1 MASNIK
7 YLVSHTNPLW
17 LALTACG
24 LACCLISLGT
34 FDGSIT
40 AFSSAQLF
48 GVRIGTDLLSG
59 GIPIMIAGA
68 AMALAALFA
77 KQRLHAGPASG
88 AVLSAASAAGLVLLF
103 LDNAALVPSWAGEV
117 GGALLTLAA
126 IVTLGMWAQAICTAG
141 IPRTL
146 LTLSLAF
153 IIETVL
159 DLLIENALV
168 DTAGMVVLALIVA
181 TSPLLLVRVE
191 GVRPDAESDRAAKGA
206 GEARSDTPASHAPAG
221 CTSAPLADTDRSST
235 PAPAPLAPAIPLG
248 LSLTCVFIWGFL
260 MGRVQCVGS
269 GTETSST
276 FMSLI
281 ASNAAGTSAVFVAL
295 FCLLVVNFRHAFG
308 GMRIAVLAMLACA
321 LYFSGTFGVVSIPV
335 GMVAMGTAR
344 MMAFIY
350 IWMLGCHLVGEA
362 SGPQNARQNSP
373 ALVLCGG
380 WALFTFANTLSTKA
394 GLLVDPGSGAF
405 LAYNVAI
412 MAALAALIVVEFLP
426 RRDAAVQG
434 SEAQPEPAVTG
445 EDALLARC
453 EQLARAYALTDR
465 EREVLVPLVRGRSAS
480 TIAAQLSMS
489 TETARTHIR
498 HIYQKTDIHSRE
510 ELMDIVDGM

>member
-59 GIPIMIAGA
+59 GIPIMVAGA
-68 AMALAALFA
+68 AMALAALLA
-77 KQRLHAGPASG
+77 KQRLHAGPTSG
-88 AVLSAASAAGLVLLF
+88 AVLSAGSVAGLVLLF

-126 IVTLGMWAQAICTAG
+126 IVTLGLWAQAVCTAG

-159 DLLIENALV
+159 NLLIENALV

-191 GVRPDAESDRAAKGA
+191 GVRPDVATDASKGA
-206 GEARSDTPASHAPAG
+206 GEAHGAGAPASHAPAG
-221 CTSAPLADTDRSST
+221 CTSAPLA
-235 PAPAPLAPAIPLG
+235 PADCPPTPAPLAPAIPLG
-248 LSLTCVFIWGFL
+248 LSLACVFIWGFL

-269 GTETSST
+269 DTETSST

-281 ASNAAGTSAVFVAL
+281 ASNAVGMSAVLVAL

-362 SGPQNARQNSP
+362 GAPQNARQNSP

-394 GLLVDPGSGAF
+394 GLLVEPGGGAF

-426 RRDAAVQG
+426 RRGAAAQG
-434 SEAQPEPAVTG
+434 GEPQPEPAVTG

-453 EQLARAYALTDR
+453 EQLAHTYALTDR